1 MFMENENIAETTTAE
16 TKNNA
21 KIQFLNE
28 IFDLASKA
36 FESLRK
42 GFLVI
47 LALIFFTF
55 PSLFNRGINQS
66 GVFSWISE
74 NADSFEFAGIK
85 YKAKDAEKK
94 SKENAKENIEIKTQL
109 EKAKDGSSEETKKQ
123 IDTALVVL
131 KKSDDENKKVLIAA
145 EDKLEQKRANDGW
158 IYVGKT
164 EDNKNLKEKPI
175 NLILTDSSPLTIDGL
190 KGKKFKIIDDSYLRK
205 DSGCPHTS
213 ADILTAVRIGEFV
226 TITEIDTACNIAG
239 GTNSVWA
246 KVTVSSS

>member
-1 MFMENENIAETTTAE
+1 MENETSGEAVKPE
-16 TKNNA
+16 TKNNP

-55 PSLFNRGINQS
+55 PSLFNN
-66 GVFSWISE
+66 
-74 NADSFEFAGIK
+74 SFEKSGLLDFAKNIKHIKAFGIEMD
-85 YKAKDAEKK
+85 AKEAEEL
-94 SKENAKENIEIKTQL
+94 SKENGKDNSEIKTQL
-109 EKAKDGSSEETKKQ
+109 EKAKDGSSEEAKKN
-123 IDTALVVL
+123 IDKALDVV
-131 KKSDDENKKVLIAA
+131 KKSDDENTKILIAA
-145 EDKLEQKRANDGW
+145 EDKLEQKRANEGW

-164 EDNKNLKEKPI
+164 DDNKNLKEKPA
-175 NLILTDSSPLTIDGL
+175 NFILPDNSPLAIDAL
-190 KGKKFKIIDDSYLRK
+190 KGKKFKIIDASYLRK
-205 DSGCPHTS
+205 GSGCPRST

-226 TITEIDTACNIAG
+226 TVTEIDTACNIVG

>member
-16 TKNNA
+16 TKSNA

-74 NADSFEFAGIK
+74 NTDSVEFAGMK

-94 SKENAKENIEIKTQL
+94 SKENAKENSEIKTQL
-109 EKAKDGSSEETKKQ
+109 EKAKDGSSEEAKKN
-123 IDTALVVL
+123 IDKALDVV
-131 KKSDDENKKVLIAA
+131 KKSDDENKKILIAA

-158 IYVGKT
+158 IYIGKT
-164 EDNKNLKEKPI
+164 DDNKNLKEKPANFVLPDDLSLLI
-175 NLILTDSSPLTIDGL
+175 NDL
-190 KGKKFKIIDDSYLRK
+190 KGKKFKIIDESYLRK
-205 DSGCPHTS
+205 DSSCPRSS
-213 ADILTAVRIGEFV
+213 ADILTAIRTGEFV
-226 TITEIDTACNIAG
+226 TITEIDMACNIAG

-246 KVTVSSS
+246 KVTVSPS